1 MCYFS
6 LAVVALLFG
15 AEPAFLAGSQR
26 RLTAADRRPSHPVLA
41 SIDLSAVALA
51 GVLLV
56 RLQDAG
62 TEDV

>member
-1 MCYFS
+1 MSYFS
-6 LAVVALLFG
+6 LAIVVLLLG

-26 RLTAADRRPSHPVLA
+26 RLTAADRHSSHPFLP

>member
-6 LAVVALLFG
+6 LAISALLFG
-15 AEPAFLAGSQR
+15 VEPAFLPGNRQ
-26 RLTAADRRPSHPVLA
+26 RLTAADRHSSQPVFP